1 MKNLYIILIFVIICL
16 LSIANSFSQTDEKL
30 SDIVKTRVDYAV
42 PDAPAFK
49 ILGITPNVIMRP
61 GNVREVGVTVANF
74 LANGGAV
81 EISPGLLFASPS
93 LSDYQSNPFLYRL
106 RISAATKST
115 LYGVRD
121 YALGVRLTFID
132 ETDLRADKILQ
143 DSLKKIGNEIG
154 MKINDF
160 TRDNAALFA
169 SNKTEFDEKMES
181 FLEPIHKKYDRH
193 IEKSRREAKLR
204 NWNKPILELGIAG
217 VATSMDATYKH
228 FLQNKYGVW
237 LTGGLPL
244 IGESGQIVFGGRG
257 CLERGTENKLDQSSG
272 SMAVRGYI
280 GNNSMKGFVEVDWTA
295 IKNELPVF
303 EMAIG
308 GEFNVINGI
317 WVEIL
322 AGVSKQK
329 KQLTTLTNSFNIRL
343 ATPDL

>member
-1 MKNLYIILIFVIICL
+1 MKNLHIILIFVIICL
-16 LSIANSFSQTDEKL
+16 LSVANSYSQKNEKQ
-30 SDIVKTRVDYAV
+30 SDIAKTRVDYAV

-49 ILGITPNVIMRP
+49 ILGVTPGVIMRP

-121 YALGVRLTFID
+121 YALGVRITFLD

-143 DSLKKIGNEIG
+143 DSLLELSKRIG
-154 MKINDF
+154 MKVNDF
-160 TRDNAALFA
+160 LRYNPPEKLA
-169 SNKTEFDEKMES
+169 SFKKSLDEE
-181 FLEPIHKKYDRH
+181 YDDLIIGAR
-193 IEKSRREAKLR
+193 EEAKLR
-204 NWNKPILELGIAG
+204 NWNKSILELGIAG

-244 IGESGQIVFGGRG
+244 WGEAGQIVFGGRG
-257 CLERGTENKLDQSSG
+257 YLERGTENTLDQSRG
-272 SMAVRGYI
+272 SIAVRGYI
-280 GNNSMKGFVEVDWTA
+280 GNNSMKGFVEVDWTS

-303 EMAIG
+303 ELSIG
-308 GEFNVINGI
+308 GEVNVINGI

-322 AGVSKQK
+322 AGISKQK

-343 ATPDL
+343 ATPEL